1 MQCFWV
7 PQLNSDIHCKAHELL
22 MTFELSL
29 PLGFS
34 NLLNILTFCKSLRL
48 HLQNVVLQVSSAR
61 SADTQIPLALHCWWG
76 HCPFHQR
83 GPPSNARWTLSSNIR
98 VISSEEAARNRWVPL
113 TLFLS
118 RLLPEP
124 AFPVMAFGPVLRGP
138 FSVGKNTVAFS
149 KAWHELSVSIQRTLS
164 SRVLFQ
170 STVLYWLVIGEIFKT
185 WVVNYY

>member
-48 HLQNVVLQVSSAR
+48 HLQNVAPQVISAR
-61 SADTQIPLALHCWWG
+61 SADSRARRVTHESRPALHCWWG

-83 GPPSNARWTLSSNIR
+83 GPPSSTRWTLSSNIR
-98 VISSEEAARNRWVPL
+98 AISSEEATRHRLVRMNR
-113 TLFLS
+113 FLS
-118 RLLPEP
+118 RLLPKL
-124 AFPVMAFGPVLRGP
+124 AFPVTAFSPVLLGH
-138 FSVGKNTVAFS
+138 FSVRMNAVAFL
-149 KAWHELSVSIQRTLS
+149 KAWH
-164 SRVLFQ
+164 
-170 STVLYWLVIGEIFKT
+170 
-185 WVVNYY
+185 